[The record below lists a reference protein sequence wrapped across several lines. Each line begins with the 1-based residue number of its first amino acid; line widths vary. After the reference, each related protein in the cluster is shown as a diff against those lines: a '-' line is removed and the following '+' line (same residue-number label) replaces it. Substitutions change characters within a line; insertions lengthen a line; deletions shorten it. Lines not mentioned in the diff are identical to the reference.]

1 MIRSKGV
8 VFIVGSAEMERS
20 LDLYEELKQY
30 ISGTRSDF
38 ELRQSGGVYFS
49 FANTGRR
56 GGGKKWFNIGL
67 AEIIQTIEDIRKNL
81 RVFMNHTRYDED
93 RWRQLGETYF
103 THDVAKSL
111 ITVQTKPF
119 FTTLAK
125 LCNWAND
132 VPLMSYSDQ
141 LFKITS
147 IILDTTII
155 KLKAMSAN
163 LTPDSISAATSQIIL
178 KDYQRLEAEQVD
190 TIMLTEAFE
199 SALSK
204 TGFVT

>member
-1 MIRSKGV
+1 
-8 VFIVGSAEMERS
+8 MERS
-20 LDLYEELKQY
+20 IDLYENLKQY
-30 ISGTRSDF
+30 ISDIPSEF

-56 GGGKKWFNIGL
+56 GGGKKRFNIGL

-81 RVFMNHTRYDED
+81 GIFMNHTRYDED
-93 RWRQLGETYF
+93 RWRQLGEKYF

-119 FTTLAK
+119 FTSLAK

-132 VPLMSYSDQ
+132 VPTMSYSDQ
-141 LFKITS
+141 VFNITS
-147 IILDTTII
+147 ITLDTTIN

-163 LTPDSISAATSQIIL
+163 LTLDSISAATSEIIL
-178 KDYQRLEAEQVD
+178 EDYQRLEAEQVN

>member
-1 MIRSKGV
+1 
-8 VFIVGSAEMERS
+8 MERS
-20 LDLYEELKQY
+20 IDLYENLKQY
-30 ISGTRSDF
+30 ISDIPSEF

-56 GGGKKWFNIGL
+56 GGGKKRFNIGL

-81 RVFMNHTRYDED
+81 GIFMNHTRYDED

-132 VPLMSYSDQ
+132 VPTMSYSDQ
-141 LFKITS
+141 VFNITL
-147 IILDTTII
+147 ITLDTTIN

-163 LTPDSISAATSQIIL
+163 LTLDSISAATSEIIL
-178 KDYQRLEAEQVD
+178 EDYQRLEAEQVN

>member
-1 MIRSKGV
+1 
-8 VFIVGSAEMERS
+8 MERS
-20 LDLYEELKQY
+20 IDLYEDLKQY
-30 ISGTRSDF
+30 ISDIPSEF
-38 ELRQSGGVYFS
+38 ELRQFSGVYFS

-56 GGGKKWFNIGL
+56 GGGKKRFNIGL
-67 AEIIQTIEDIRKNL
+67 AEIIQTIEDIKKNL
-81 RVFMNHTRYDED
+81 GVFMNCTRYDED
-93 RWRQLGETYF
+93 RWRQLGEMYF

-111 ITVQTKPF
+111 IKVQTKPF

-132 VPLMSYSDQ
+132 VPSMSYSDQ
-141 LFKITS
+141 VFNITS
-147 IILDTTII
+147 ITLDTTIN

-163 LTPDSISAATSQIIL
+163 LTPDSISAATSEIIL
-178 KDYQRLEAEQVD
+178 EDYQRLEAEQVN

>member
-1 MIRSKGV
+1 
-8 VFIVGSAEMERS
+8 MERS
-20 LDLYEELKQY
+20 IDLYENLKQY
-30 ISGTRSDF
+30 ISDIPSEF
-38 ELRQSGGVYFS
+38 ELRQSGGVYFY

-56 GGGKKWFNIGL
+56 GGGKKRFNIGL

-81 RVFMNHTRYDED
+81 GIFMNHTRYDED
-93 RWRQLGETYF
+93 RWRQLGEKYF

-119 FTTLAK
+119 FTSLAK

-132 VPLMSYSDQ
+132 VPTMSYSDQ
-141 LFKITS
+141 VFNITS
-147 IILDTTII
+147 ITLDTTIN

-163 LTPDSISAATSQIIL
+163 LTLDSISAATSEIIL
-178 KDYQRLEAEQVD
+178 EDYQRLEAEQVN